1 LNVEF
6 DLSKTAENQV
16 TSAATTRSAR
26 RRASR
31 ASRRAK
37 AESAALQTPSLIK
50 RKIPIY
56 ELLSEEELVKL
67 EIQANWILSEIGIEI
82 RGDSVA
88 LALFKQA
95 GASVVGERIHF
106 DRGHVRSLCQTAPK
120 QYTMHARNPDKNIE
134 FGGDKLILGPAY
146 GSPFVTDI
154 KGGRR
159 YGTIEDFQ
167 NFIKLTYM
175 TPWLQHQSGTVC
187 EPVDVAVNKRHLDM
201 VYAHLRY
208 SDKPFMGSVTAPERA
223 QDSLAMARIVF
234 GDEFM
239 QDHLVIQGNINVNS
253 PLVYDDT
260 MTGALRTYAAANQG
274 NVISPFILG
283 GAMSPVTQAAL
294 IAQAHAEAMVGIAL
308 TQLVRKGA
316 PVVYGSFLT
325 TMDLKTGAPTF
336 GTPESSLA
344 CLAISQLC
352 RRLGLP
358 FRCGGHL
365 TASKVADAQ
374 AMQESVD
381 TMNPAIMAGANF
393 IFQSAGWLEGGL
405 TIGYEKFV
413 MDADR
418 CGAIARMVQGL
429 SLDDNQLAS
438 DAYREAGVGNNFLGV
453 AHTLRNYKTAN
464 YRAEL
469 GDTSS
474 FEQWTDDGS
483 KDMQQRAYE
492 KWTKMLTQY
501 QMPEIDPAIDEAL
514 LEFMRLKKQAV
525 ADEWY

>member
-1 LNVEF
+1 VS
-6 DLSKTAENQV
+6 DL
-16 TSAATTRSAR
+16 
-26 RRASR
+26 
-31 ASRRAK
+31 
-37 AESAALQTPSLIK
+37 
-50 RKIPIY
+50 
-56 ELLSEEELVKL
+56 
-67 EIQANWILSEIGIEI
+67 
-82 RGDSVA
+82 
-88 LALFKQA
+88 
-95 GASVVGERIHF
+95 
-106 DRGHVRSLCQTAPK
+106 
-120 QYTMHARNPDKNIE
+120 KN
-134 FGGDKLILGPAY
+134 
-146 GSPFVTDI
+146 
-154 KGGRR
+154 GRR
-159 YGTIEDFQ
+159 YGTIKDFQ
-167 NFIKLTYM
+167 NFIKLTHM
-175 TPWLQHQSGTVC
+175 TPWLQHQSGTIC

-223 QDSLAMARIVF
+223 EHSLAMARIVF
-234 GDEFM
+234 GEAYM
-239 QDHLVIQGNINVNS
+239 QEHLVIQGNINVNS

-283 GAMSPVTQAAL
+283 GAMAPVTQAAL

-336 GTPESSLA
+336 GTPESSLTTM
-344 CLAISQLC
+344 AISQLC

-413 MDADR
+413 MDVDR
-418 CGAIARMVQGL
+418 CGAILRMTQGL
-429 SLDDNQLAS
+429 TIDANELAAE
-438 DAYREAGVGNNFLGV
+438 AYKEAGIGSNFLGV
-453 AHTLRNYKTAN
+453 AHTLRNFRTAN
-464 YRAEL
+464 YRADL
-469 GDTSS
+469 ADTNS
-474 FEQWTDDGS
+474 FEQWSEDGS

-492 KWTKMLTQY
+492 RWNQLLNEY
-501 QMPEIDPAIDEAL
+501 QPPAIDAAIDEAL
-514 LEFMRLKKQAV
+514 LDFIARRKASM
-525 ADEWY
+525 ADAWY

>member
-1 LNVEF
+1 ML
-6 DLSKTAENQV
+6 QV
-16 TSAATTRSAR
+16 RT
-26 RRASR
+26 
-31 ASRRAK
+31 SRRSRRQKSVNWEENAP
-37 AESAALQTPSLIK
+37 AYLT
-50 RKIPIY
+50 RKIPTY
-56 ELLSEEELVKL
+56 ELLGEESLDQIENQTEWL
-67 EIQANWILSEIGIEI
+67 LSEIGLEI
-82 RGDSVA
+82 RGDEIA
-88 LALFKQA
+88 LNLFRDA
-95 GASVVGERIHF
+95 GATVDGERIRF
-106 DRGHVRSLCQTAPK
+106 DRGHVKALCSTAPK
-120 QYTMHARNPDKNIE
+120 TYTMHARNPAKNIE
-134 FGGDKLILGPAY
+134 FGGDHLILGPAY
-146 GSPFVTDI
+146 GSPFVSDL

-159 YGTIEDFQ
+159 YGTVEDFQ
-167 NFIKLTYM
+167 NFIKLTYL
-175 TPWLQHQSGTVC
+175 TPHLHHQSGTIC

-223 QDSLAMARIVF
+223 EDSLAMARIVF
-234 GDEFM
+234 GNDFM
-239 QDHLVIQGNINVNS
+239 NKNMVIQSNINVNS
-253 PLVYDDT
+253 PLVYDDV

-283 GAMSPVTQAAL
+283 GAMSPVTQPAL

-308 TQLVRKGA
+308 TQLVRPGA

-344 CLAISQLC
+344 TMAISQLC

-365 TASKVADAQ
+365 TASKIADAQ

-418 CGAIARMVQGL
+418 CGAIARMVEGL
-429 SLDDNQLAS
+429 TLDENQLAK
-438 DAYREAGVGNNFLGV
+438 DAYEEAGIGNNFLGV
-453 AHTLRNYKTAN
+453 GHTMRHYKTAN
-464 YRAEL
+464 YRAAL
-469 GDTSS
+469 ADTSS
-474 FEQWTDDGS
+474 FEQWTDDGG
-483 KDMQQRAYE
+483 KDMQKRAYE
-492 KWTKMLTQY
+492 RWTKMLREY
-501 QMPEIDPAIDEAL
+501 KAPPFDPAVDEAL
-514 LEFMRLKKQAV
+514 LEFIAKKKASMDD
-525 ADEWY
+525 AWY

>member
-1 LNVEF
+1 MVRA
-6 DLSKTAENQV
+6 S
-16 TSAATTRSAR
+16 SR
-26 RRASR
+26 RRRRSR
-31 ASRRAK
+31 PNTSNPVAKLDSR
-37 AESAALQTPSLIK
+37 
-50 RKIPIY
+50 RKIPAY
-56 ELLSEEELVKL
+56 ELLDEESLPSL
-67 EIQANWILSEIGIEI
+67 ENHAEWLLTEIGIEI
-82 RGDSVA
+82 RGDAEA
-88 LALFKQA
+88 LRLFKEA
-95 GASVVGERIHF
+95 GASLDGERLRF
-106 DRGHVRSLCQTAPK
+106 DRGLVRALCSTAPK
-120 QYTMHARNPDKNIE
+120 TYTMHARNADKCIE
-134 FGGDKLILGPAY
+134 FGGDNLILGPAY
-146 GSPFVTDI
+146 GSPFVSDLEN
-154 KGGRR
+154 GRR

-201 VYAHLRY
+201 VYAHLRF
-208 SDKPFMGSVTAPERA
+208 SDKPFMGAVTAPERA
-223 QDSLAMARIVF
+223 EDSLAMAGIVF
-234 GDEFM
+234 GEAFM
-239 QDHLVIQGNINVNS
+239 EDNLVIQGNINVNS

-260 MTGALRTYAAANQG
+260 MTGALRCYAAANQG

-336 GTPESSLA
+336 GTPESSLTTM
-344 CLAISQLC
+344 AISQLC

-418 CGAIARMVQGL
+418 CGAILRLAQGL
-429 SLDDNQLAS
+429 TIDANELAA
-438 DAYREAGVGNNFLGV
+438 DAYREAGIGSNFLG
-453 AHTLRNYKTAN
+453 ADHTLRNYRSAN

-469 GDTSS
+469 ADTSS
-474 FEQWTDDGS
+474 FEQWSEDGQQ
-483 KDMQQRAYE
+483 DMQQRACKRWKQMLCDYE
-492 KWTKMLTQY
+492 P
-501 QMPEIDPAIDEAL
+501 PEIDPAVDEAL
-514 LEFMRLKKQAV
+514 LDFITRKKASMPD
-525 ADEWY
+525 AWY

>member
-1 LNVEF
+1 ML
-6 DLSKTAENQV
+6 Q
-16 TSAATTRSAR
+16 AR
-26 RRASR
+26 T
-31 ASRRAK
+31 SRRSRRGRTAGK
-37 AESAALQTPSLIK
+37 EIEARAPAYLT
-50 RKIPIY
+50 RKIPVY
-56 ELLSEEELVKL
+56 ELLSEESLQRIEDQT
-67 EIQANWILSEIGIEI
+67 EWILSEIGLEI
-82 RGDSVA
+82 REDPIA
-88 LALFKQA
+88 LQLFKDA
-95 GASVVGERIHF
+95 GATVDGERIRF
-106 DRGHVRSLCQTAPK
+106 DRGHVRELCQTAPK
-120 QYTMHARNPDKNIE
+120 NYTMHARHPDNNIE
-134 FGGDKLILGPAY
+134 IGGNNLVLGPAY
-146 GSPFVTDI
+146 GSPFVSDL

-167 NFIKLTYM
+167 NFIKLTYL
-175 TPWLQHQSGTVC
+175 TPHLHHQSGTVC

-208 SDKPFMGSVTAPERA
+208 SNKPFMGSVTAPERA
-223 QDSLAMARIVF
+223 EDSLDMARLVF
-234 GDEFM
+234 GEDFM
-239 QDHLVIQGNINVNS
+239 NKNMVIQGNINVNS

-283 GAMSPVTQAAL
+283 GAMSPVTQPAL

-308 TQLVRKGA
+308 TQLVRPGA

-344 CLAISQLC
+344 TMAISQLC
-352 RRLGLP
+352 RKLGLP

-365 TASKVADAQ
+365 TASKIADAQ
-374 AMQESVD
+374 AMQESTD

-405 TIGYEKFV
+405 TIGYEKFI

-418 CGAIARMVQGL
+418 CGAIARMVDGL
-429 SLDDNQLAS
+429 ILDDNAFAA
-438 DAYREAGVGNNFLGV
+438 DAYEEAGIGNNFLGV
-453 AHTLRNYKTAN
+453 AHTMRNYRTAN

-469 GDTSS
+469 ADTNS

-492 KWTKMLTQY
+492 RWTQMLHEY
-501 QMPEIDPAIDEAL
+501 EAPPIDEDIDEAL
-514 LEFMRLKKQAV
+514 LEFIAKKKASMED
-525 ADEWY
+525 AWY

>member
-1 LNVEF
+1 M
-6 DLSKTAENQV
+6 SQ
-16 TSAATTRSAR
+16 AR
-26 RRASR
+26 T
-31 ASRRAK
+31 SRRSRRGRSINRQVETRAP
-37 AESAALQTPSLIK
+37 AYLT
-50 RKIPIY
+50 RKIPVY
-56 ELLSEEELVKL
+56 ELLSEESLDRIEA
-67 EIQANWILSEIGIEI
+67 QTNWILSEIGLEI
-82 RGDSVA
+82 RDDEIA
-88 LALFKQA
+88 LKLFKDA
-95 GASVVGERIHF
+95 GATVDGERIRF
-106 DRGHVRSLCQTAPK
+106 DRGHVHALCQTAPNT
-120 QYTMHARNPDKNIE
+120 YTMHARNPANNIE
-134 FGGDKLILGPAY
+134 IGGDNLVLGPAY
-146 GSPFVTDI
+146 GSPFVSDL

-175 TPWLQHQSGTVC
+175 TPWLHHQSGTVC

-208 SDKPFMGSVTAPERA
+208 SNKPFMGSVTAPERA
-223 QDSLAMARIVF
+223 EDSLAMARIVF
-234 GDEFM
+234 GEDFM
-239 QDHLVIQGNINVNS
+239 NKNMVIQGNINVNS

-283 GAMSPVTQAAL
+283 GAMSPVTQPAL

-308 TQLVRKGA
+308 TQLVRPGA

-336 GTPESSLA
+336 GTPESGLA
-344 CLAISQLC
+344 TMAISQLC

-365 TASKVADAQ
+365 TASKVSDAQ
-374 AMQESVD
+374 AMQESTD

-413 MDADR
+413 MDTDR
-418 CGAIARMVQGL
+418 CGAIARMIEGL
-429 SLDDNQLAS
+429 TLDDNGFAG
-438 DAYREAGVGNNFLGV
+438 DAYEEAGIGNNFLGV
-453 AHTLRNYKTAN
+453 AHTMQNYKTAN

-469 GDTSS
+469 ADTKS
-474 FEQWTDDGS
+474 FEQWTEDGS

-492 KWTKMLTQY
+492 RWTKMLREY
-501 QMPEIDPAIDEAL
+501 EAPPIDKAIDEAL
-514 LEFMRLKKQAV
+514 LEFMAKKKASMDD
-525 ADEWY
+525 AWY